1 MTTTNSTDPTARK
14 RNPLIALALGLAAPG
29 LGLLY
34 AGNAVLAALVLV
46 TVLLAAVGVPALF
59 LVLHLD
65 LVTLTDVLRALLPAL
80 WVPPALFAVWLAA
93 KSEPRVLQGFQH
105 PWWYLGF
112 ALVAWTGQG
121 ALRELVVARYL
132 ITAPAMPS
140 SSMLPTLARNDTVL
154 VKRLGFDAHTVVP
167 GDVVIVRAEKAEDPA
182 FIARVV
188 ALAGHVVVVRDGA
201 LVIDD
206 VEVARPPCGPTDHPH
221 TDEDGQ
227 VVPCHTET
235 LNGRSWLTMGT
246 THRAPVTSVPS
257 GFVYVVGDNRSA
269 SQDAQRWGVVS
280 LERIEGRA
288 SDVVASPAGRAFLG
302 KLR

>member
-1 MTTTNSTDPTARK
+1 MTTTNTTEPLAAK
-14 RNPLIALALGLAAPG
+14 RNPLIALVLGLAAPG

-34 AGNAVLAALVLV
+34 AGNGLLAALVLG

-65 LVTLTDVLRALLPAL
+65 LITLLDVMRALLPAL

-93 KSEPRVLQGFQH
+93 KSESRALHGFQH

-132 ITAPAMPS
+132 VTAPAMPS
-140 SSMLPTLARNDTVL
+140 SSMLPTLAKNDAVL

-167 GDVVIVRAEKAEDPA
+167 GDVVIVRADKPEDPA
-182 FIARVV
+182 VIARVV
-188 ALAGHVVVVRDGA
+188 SLAGHAVVVRDGA

-206 VEVARPPCGPTDHPH
+206 VEIARPACGPSDHPH

-269 SQDAQRWGVVS
+269 SQDAQHWGLVS

-288 SDVVASPAGRAFLG
+288 SAVVASQAGRAFIG
-302 KLR
+302 PLR